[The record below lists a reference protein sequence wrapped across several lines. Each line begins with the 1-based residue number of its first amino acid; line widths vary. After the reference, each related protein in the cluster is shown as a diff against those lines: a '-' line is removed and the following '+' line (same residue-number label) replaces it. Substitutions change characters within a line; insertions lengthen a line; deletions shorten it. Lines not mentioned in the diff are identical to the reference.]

1 MFRSF
6 SYKPTSEVEK
16 QAKGCSA
23 STRIHWMLY
32 NMGFECLFEWY
43 AAVGMLFINS
53 TERILKGFLYSG
65 VQDIIARSQRQAH
78 NINGVEVLEVTP
90 HYSFLKNATSK
101 GMEVTFD
108 PDIYK
113 YS

>member
-1 MFRSF
+1 
-6 SYKPTSEVEK
+6 
-16 QAKGCSA
+16 
-23 STRIHWMLY
+23 MLY

-43 AAVGMLFINS
+43 AAVGMLFISS

-65 VQDIIARSQRQAH
+65 VQDIIVRSQRQAH